1 MWEREGEGEGKGERE
16 GEGEGERK
24 WRESRECSFLGREE
38 LFLFFFA
45 EIVRIIDFANI
56 VLG

>member
-38 LFLFFFA
+38 LFLSSSA
-45 EIVRIIDFANI
+45 ETVRTIDPANT